1 MDSTQKKRKQ
11 GASDMPQKRRKTQ
24 QPQQIKSKRTV
35 AVDRLRWKTVDVP
48 EMFDD
53 AEGFYGL
60 EEVEGVEVVR
70 EGGALQFV
78 SEPELAD
85 GWIMLTGDQVT
96 AAAPATDDS
105 EGGEAFE
112 GFDDEPEATET
123 ATTDKAEDASSEDAG
138 KSKGKPADTK
148 NEKASQSKKTK
159 ETQETKEKTKKDRKD
174 KDKKETKDKKEAH
187 APSKDAELD
196 VDFTKLE
203 EVADEEEG
211 TDVSAWAPLDLS
223 PDLLSAISRLKFAE
237 PTAIQSRAIPA
248 ILEGLDVIGKASTG
262 SGKTLA
268 FAIPIV
274 EHWLSTRDGHEQD
287 LEKRDPI
294 ALILAPTRELAH
306 QITTHIKN
314 LCSGMPSSPYICS
327 VTGGLSVEKQQ
338 RQLKKAEI
346 VIGTP
351 GRLWE
356 VISGSNVLLDG
367 FKNIRFLV
375 VDEADR
381 LLSEG
386 HFKEAE
392 EILKALD
399 RDTTNEE
406 DDEDSDDE
414 EGSKST
420 RQTLVFSATFNKA
433 LQQKL
438 AGKGKYE
445 LMDEA
450 QSMEYLLKKLNFR
463 MEPKFIDVNPVSQM
477 AQKLREGL
485 VECGAME
492 KDLYLYALL
501 MLQPT
506 RRALV
511 FTNSI
516 SSVRRVVPFLQNL
529 GLPAIALH
537 SEMAQKA
544 RLRSLERF
552 TAAANSGAKHAPIM
566 VATDVAARGLDI
578 PGIELV
584 VHYHVPRAADAY
596 VHRSGRTARASNA
609 GLSILLCG
617 PEEVIST
624 RRLVAK
630 VHATAQAKAKQTGQK
645 KSDKDNFFVRTID
658 IDRKLV
664 SRLRERV
671 VLAKKIADA
680 TLAKERGNKDEN
692 WMKAAAE
699 ELGVDYDSDELENAG
714 KWGGRGSG
722 RKRKEKEDRE
732 LTKAD
737 LGALKAE
744 LRELLSRRVNAG
756 VSERYIT
763 GSGVDIDEL
772 LKGVEGQFLG
782 KVDGLDIDF

>member
-1 MDSTQKKRKQ
+1 MSETTK
-11 GASDMPQKRRKTQ
+11 G
-24 QPQQIKSKRTV
+24 V
-35 AVDRLRWKTVDVP
+35 AK
-48 EMFDD
+48 
-53 AEGFYGL
+53 
-60 EEVEGVEVVR
+60 
-70 EGGALQFV
+70 
-78 SEPELAD
+78 
-85 GWIMLTGDQVT
+85 
-96 AAAPATDDS
+96 
-105 EGGEAFE
+105 
-112 GFDDEPEATET
+112 
-123 ATTDKAEDASSEDAG
+123 ATTDDAKDDSQKVDVKP
-138 KSKGKPADTK
+138 KSKTQEKK
-148 NEKASQSKKTK
+148 EKAAQYKKEKK
-159 ETQETKEKTKKDRKD
+159 EKEEKEKTDQPTSAKV
-174 KDKKETKDKKEAH
+174 
-187 APSKDAELD
+187 DAELD
-196 VDFTKLE
+196 VDFTKLA
-203 EVADEEEG
+203 EVVEEEDN
-211 TDVSAWAPLDLS
+211 TDTSAWAPLELS
-223 PDLLSAISRLKFAE
+223 PDMMAAISRLKFGK

-248 ILEGLDVIGKASTG
+248 VLEGLDVIGKASTG

-268 FAIPIV
+268 FGIPIV
-274 EHWLSTRDGHEQD
+274 EQWLSTREEGEKD
-287 LEKRDPI
+287 LEKKDPM

-314 LCSGMPSSPYICS
+314 LCSGMPTSPYICS

-356 VISGSNVLLDG
+356 VISGSKVLLEG
-367 FKNIRFLV
+367 FKKIRFLV

-399 RDTTNEE
+399 RNTTNE
-406 DDEDSDDE
+406 DEGSDDDE
-414 EGSKST
+414 EKPL
-420 RQTLVFSATFNKA
+420 RQTLVFSATFNKG

-438 AGKGKYE
+438 AGKGRYDI
-445 LMDEA
+445 LDEA
-450 QSMEYLLKKLNFR
+450 ESMEYLLKKLNFR
-463 MEPKFIDVNPVSQM
+463 SEPKFIDVNPVSQM
-477 AQKLREGL
+477 AQRLREGL

-516 SSVRRVVPFLQNL
+516 SAVRRIVPFLQNL

-552 TAAANSGAKHAPIM
+552 TAAANAASKHAPIM

-578 PGIELV
+578 PGIALV

-596 VHRSGRTARASNA
+596 VHRSGRTARASSS

-630 VHATAQAKAKQTGQK
+630 VHAAAQSKARKAGQ
-645 KSDKDNFFVRTID
+645 KSDKDTPGFFVRTID

-680 TLAKERGNKDEN
+680 ALAKERGTKDDN
-692 WMKAAAE
+692 WMKEAAE
-699 ELGVDYDSDELENAG
+699 ELGVDYDSEDLEKAG

-732 LTKAD
+732 LTKAEV
-737 LGALKAE
+737 GALKAE
-744 LRELLSRRVNAG
+744 LKELLSRRINAG
-756 VSERYIT
+756 VSEKYIT
-763 GSGVDIDEL
+763 GSGVNIDEL

-782 KVDGLDIDF
+782 KVDGLDIDDF

>member
-1 MDSTQKKRKQ
+1 MDK
-11 GASDMPQKRRKTQ
+11 
-24 QPQQIKSKRTV
+24 
-35 AVDRLRWKTVDVP
+35 
-48 EMFDD
+48 
-53 AEGFYGL
+53 
-60 EEVEGVEVVR
+60 
-70 EGGALQFV
+70 
-78 SEPELAD
+78 
-85 GWIMLTGDQVT
+85 
-96 AAAPATDDS
+96 
-105 EGGEAFE
+105 
-112 GFDDEPEATET
+112 
-123 ATTDKAEDASSEDAG
+123 
-138 KSKGKPADTK
+138 
-148 NEKASQSKKTK
+148 
-159 ETQETKEKTKKDRKD
+159 
-174 KDKKETKDKKEAH
+174 KDKKEKDTKGKNKKDKGEKAQ
-187 APSKDAELD
+187 PSKHDAELD

-203 EVADEEEG
+203 EAADEEDG
-211 TDVSAWAPLDLS
+211 TDVSAWAPLGLS
-223 PDLLSAISRLKFAE
+223 PDIMSAISRLKFAN

-248 ILEGLDVIGKASTG
+248 VLEGLDVIGKASTG

-268 FAIPIV
+268 FGIPIV
-274 EHWLSTRDGHEQD
+274 EYWLSLRDQNETD
-287 LEKRDPI
+287 SEERRPI

-306 QITTHIKN
+306 QITAHIKN
-314 LCSGMPSSPYICS
+314 LCAGMPSSPYICS
-327 VTGGLSVEKQQ
+327 ITGGLSVEKQQ

-356 VISGSNVLLDG
+356 VISGSNTLLEG
-367 FKNIRFLV
+367 FRNIRFLV

-399 RDTTNEE
+399 RNVTNEE
-406 DDEDSDDE
+406 DDNEDE
-414 EGSKST
+414 EESKPA

-438 AGKGKYE
+438 AGKGKYD

-463 MEPKFIDVNPVSQM
+463 TQPKFIDVNPVSQM

-501 MLQPT
+501 LLQPT

-552 TAAANSGAKHAPIM
+552 TAAANSGAKHAPIL

-584 VHYHVPRAADAY
+584 IHYHVPRAADAY
-596 VHRSGRTARASNA
+596 VHRSGRTARASSS

-617 PEEVIST
+617 PEEVVPT

-630 VHATAQAKAKQTGQK
+630 VHATAQAKSKQSGQ
-645 KSDKDNFFVRTID
+645 KSDKDGFFVRTID

-664 SRLRERV
+664 SRLKERV

-699 ELGVDYDSDELENAG
+699 ELGVDYDSEELENAG

-722 RKRKEKEDRE
+722 RKRKEKENRE
-732 LTKAD
+732 LTKAE

-763 GSGVDIDEL
+763 GSGVDMDEL

>member
-1 MDSTQKKRKQ
+1 
-11 GASDMPQKRRKTQ
+11 
-24 QPQQIKSKRTV
+24 
-35 AVDRLRWKTVDVP
+35 
-48 EMFDD
+48 MFDD

-70 EGGALQFV
+70 QGDTISFV
-78 SEPELAD
+78 SSQISCSAWD
-85 GWIMLTGDQVT
+85 YAHDSQVAA
-96 AAAPATDDS
+96 AAAPTDDS
-105 EGGEAFE
+105 EGGDSFE
-112 GFDDEPEATET
+112 GFDDEPE
-123 ATTDKAEDASSEDAG
+123 TTSTTPGSSEASTNGNAAEESVKDTAQTT
-138 KSKGKPADTK
+138 SKTVETK
-148 NEKASQSKKTK
+148 KEMAAQNKKAKNDKEK
-159 ETQETKEKTKKDRKD
+159 KEKTEK
-174 KDKKETKDKKEAH
+174 KDKKEKKDQ
-187 APSKDAELD
+187 SKPPNDGAELN

-203 EVADEEEG
+203 EVADEEAEG
-211 TDVSAWAPLDLS
+211 VDVSAWAPLNLS
-223 PDLLSAISRLKFAE
+223 PDLMAAVSHLKFAK
-237 PTAIQSRAIPA
+237 PTSIQSRAIPA

-268 FAIPIV
+268 FGIPIV
-274 EHWLSTRDGHEQD
+274 EQWLSNRDEAEKD

-314 LCSGMPSSPYICS
+314 LCSGMPDSPYICS

-356 VISGSNVLLDG
+356 VISGSNALLEG

-399 RDTTNEE
+399 RTTTNEE
-406 DDEDSDDE
+406 EEDDDE
-414 EGSKST
+414 EEDTKPA
-420 RQTLVFSATFNKA
+420 RQTLVFSATFNKG

-438 AGKGKYE
+438 AGKGKYD

-463 MEPKFIDVNPVSQM
+463 TEPKFIDVNPVSQM
-477 AQKLREGL
+477 AQRLREGL

-501 MLQPT
+501 LLQPR

-516 SSVRRVVPFLQNL
+516 SSVRRIVPFLQNL

-552 TAAANSGAKHAPIM
+552 TAAANSGSKHAPIM

-596 VHRSGRTARASNA
+596 VHRSGRTARASSS

-617 PEEVIST
+617 PDEVVST

-630 VHATAQAKAKQTGQK
+630 VHAAAQSKARQAGQ
-645 KSDKDNFFVRTID
+645 KSDKDTPGFFVRTID

-680 TLAKERGNKDEN
+680 ALAKERGNKDEN

-699 ELGVDYDSDELENAG
+699 ELGVEYDSEDLDKAG

-737 LGALKAE
+737 IGALKAE

-756 VSERYIT
+756 VSEKYIT

-782 KVDGLDIDF
+782 KVDGLDIDNF

>member
-1 MDSTQKKRKQ
+1 M
-11 GASDMPQKRRKTQ
+11 
-24 QPQQIKSKRTV
+24 
-35 AVDRLRWKTVDVP
+35 
-48 EMFDD
+48 
-53 AEGFYGL
+53 
-60 EEVEGVEVVR
+60 
-70 EGGALQFV
+70 
-78 SEPELAD
+78 
-85 GWIMLTGDQVT
+85 
-96 AAAPATDDS
+96 
-105 EGGEAFE
+105 
-112 GFDDEPEATET
+112 
-123 ATTDKAEDASSEDAG
+123 
-138 KSKGKPADTK
+138 
-148 NEKASQSKKTK
+148 
-159 ETQETKEKTKKDRKD
+159 
-174 KDKKETKDKKEAH
+174 
-187 APSKDAELD
+187 
-196 VDFTKLE
+196 DFTKLE
-203 EVADEEEG
+203 EAADEEDG
-211 TDVSAWAPLDLS
+211 IDVSAWAPLDLS
-223 PDLLSAISRLKFAE
+223 PDLMSAISRLKFPK
-237 PTAIQSRAIPA
+237 PTAIQSRAIPPV
-248 ILEGLDVIGKASTG
+248 LEGLDVIGKASTG

-268 FAIPIV
+268 FGIPIV
-274 EHWLSTRDGHEQD
+274 EHWLSLRDQTEEDSEQ
-287 LEKRDPI
+287 KHPV

-314 LCSGMPSSPYICS
+314 LCAGMPNSPYICS

-356 VISGSNVLLDG
+356 VISGSNALLQG
-367 FKNIRFLV
+367 FRNIRFLV

-392 EILKALD
+392 DILKALD
-399 RDTTNEE
+399 RNTTNEE
-406 DDEDSDDE
+406 DDEDEDE
-414 EGSKST
+414 EESKPA

-438 AGKGKYE
+438 AGKGKYD

-463 MEPKFIDVNPVSQM
+463 TQPKFIDVNPVSQM

-501 MLQPT
+501 LLQPT

-516 SSVRRVVPFLQNL
+516 SSVRRIVPFLQNL

-578 PGIELV
+578 PGIDLV
-584 VHYHVPRAADAY
+584 MHYHVPRAADAY
-596 VHRSGRTARASNA
+596 VHRSGRTARASSS

-617 PEEVIST
+617 PEEVVST

-630 VHATAQAKAKQTGQK
+630 VHATAQAKSKQSGQ
-645 KSDKDNFFVRTID
+645 KSDKDSFFVRTID

-664 SRLRERV
+664 SRLKERV
-671 VLAKKIADA
+671 TLAKKIADA
-680 TLAKERGNKDEN
+680 TLAKERGSKDEN
-692 WMKAAAE
+692 WMKAAAK
-699 ELGVDYDSDELENAG
+699 ELGVEYDSEELENAG
-714 KWGGRGSG
+714 KWDGRGSG
-722 RKRKEKEDRE
+722 RKRKEKENRE
-732 LTKAD
+732 LTKAE

-756 VSERYIT
+756 VSEMYIT
-763 GSGVDIDEL
+763 GSGVDMDEL

>member
-1 MDSTQKKRKQ
+1 M
-11 GASDMPQKRRKTQ
+11 
-24 QPQQIKSKRTV
+24 
-35 AVDRLRWKTVDVP
+35 
-48 EMFDD
+48 
-53 AEGFYGL
+53 
-60 EEVEGVEVVR
+60 
-70 EGGALQFV
+70 
-78 SEPELAD
+78 
-85 GWIMLTGDQVT
+85 
-96 AAAPATDDS
+96 
-105 EGGEAFE
+105 
-112 GFDDEPEATET
+112 
-123 ATTDKAEDASSEDAG
+123 
-138 KSKGKPADTK
+138 
-148 NEKASQSKKTK
+148 
-159 ETQETKEKTKKDRKD
+159 
-174 KDKKETKDKKEAH
+174 
-187 APSKDAELD
+187 
-196 VDFTKLE
+196 DFTRLE
-203 EVADEEEG
+203 AVAEEEEG
-211 TDVSAWAPLDLS
+211 TDVSAWAALDLS
-223 PDLLSAISRLKFAE
+223 PDLMSSLSRLKFAK
-237 PTAIQSRAIPA
+237 PTDIQRRAIPA
-248 ILEGLDVIGKASTG
+248 ILEGEDVIGKASTG

-268 FAIPIV
+268 FGIPIV
-274 EHWLSTRDGHEQD
+274 EHWLSAHEQMDTD

-314 LCSGMPSSPYICS
+314 LCSGMTSSPYICS

-356 VISGSNVLLDG
+356 VISGSNALLEG
-367 FKNIRFLV
+367 FRNIRFLV

-399 RDTTNEE
+399 RKTTEEE
-406 DDEDSDDE
+406 DDSDDE
-414 EGSKST
+414 DEPKPA

-438 AGKGKYE
+438 AGKGKFE

-463 MEPKFIDVNPVSQM
+463 TQPKFIDVNPVSQM

-501 MLQPT
+501 LLQPT

-516 SSVRRVVPFLQNL
+516 SSVRRIVPFLQNL

-596 VHRSGRTARASNA
+596 VHRSGRTARAENS

-617 PEEVIST
+617 PEEVVST

-630 VHATAQAKAKQTGQK
+630 VHATAQAKAKQAAAGSQK
-645 KSDKDNFFVRTID
+645 GAKDSSFFVRTID

-680 TLAKERGNKDEN
+680 TLAKERGSKDDN

-699 ELGVDYDSDELENAG
+699 ELGVEYDSEELEKAG
-714 KWGGRGSG
+714 RWGGRGSG

-732 LTKAD
+732 LTKAE

-756 VSERYIT
+756 VSEKYIT

>member
-1 MDSTQKKRKQ
+1 MDTNQKKRKQ
-11 GASDMPQKRRKTQ
+11 GASEVPQKRRKTQ
-24 QPQQIKSKRTV
+24 QPQQVKSKRPV
-35 AVDRLRWKTVDVP
+35 AVDKLRWKTVDVP

-70 EGGALQFV
+70 Q
-78 SEPELAD
+78 
-85 GWIMLTGDQVT
+85 GDTISFVT
-96 AAAPATDDS
+96 AAAAATDDS
-105 EGGEAFE
+105 EAGEAFE
-112 GFDDEPEATET
+112 GFDDEPETDKSTAEVTKA
-123 ATTDKAEDASSEDAG
+123 ATTDQAG
-138 KSKGKPADTK
+138 DVSPTEAVKPKSKAVETK
-148 NEKASQSKKTK
+148 KEKAAQNK
-159 ETQETKEKTKKDRKD
+159 KEKKDVEKKEKIEK
-174 KDKKETKDKKEAH
+174 KDKKEKKDQPK
-187 APSKDAELD
+187 PSKDDAELN

-223 PDLLSAISRLKFAE
+223 PDLMAAISRLKFAK

-268 FAIPIV
+268 FGIPIV
-274 EHWLSTRDGHEQD
+274 EQWLSSRDESEKD

-306 QITTHIKN
+306 QITTHIKS
-314 LCSGMPSSPYICS
+314 LCSGMPNSPYICS

-351 GRLWE
+351 GRFWE
-356 VISGSNVLLDG
+356 VISGSNALLEG

-399 RDTTNEE
+399 RNATNEDE
-406 DDEDSDDE
+406 DDDDDDDDE
-414 EGSKST
+414 EDAKPT
-420 RQTLVFSATFNKA
+420 RQTLVFSATFNKG

-438 AGKGKYE
+438 AGKGKYD

-463 MEPKFIDVNPVSQM
+463 TEPKYIDVNPVSQM
-477 AQKLREGL
+477 AQRLREGL

-501 MLQPT
+501 LLQPT

-516 SSVRRVVPFLQNL
+516 SSVRRIVPFLQNL

-596 VHRSGRTARASNA
+596 VHRSGRTARASSS

-617 PEEVIST
+617 PDEVVST

-630 VHATAQAKAKQTGQK
+630 VHAAAQSKARQAGQ
-645 KSDKDNFFVRTID
+645 KSDKDTPGFFVRTID

-680 TLAKERGNKDEN
+680 ALAKERGNKDEN

-699 ELGVDYDSDELENAG
+699 ELGVEYDSEDLDKAG

-722 RKRKEKEDRE
+722 RKRKEKEDRD
-732 LTKAD
+732 LTKAEV
-737 LGALKAE
+737 GALKAE

-756 VSERYIT
+756 VSEKYIT

>member
-1 MDSTQKKRKQ
+1 MDTNRKKRKQ
-11 GASDMPQKRRKTQ
+11 GASEAPLKRRKTQ
-24 QPQQIKSKRTV
+24 QPQQIKGKRPV
-35 AVDRLRWKTVDVP
+35 AVDKLRWKTVDVP

-60 EEVEGVEVVR
+60 EEVEGVDVVR
-70 EGGALQFV
+70 QGDTV
-78 SEPELAD
+78 SF
-85 GWIMLTGDQVT
+85 VT
-96 AAAPATDDS
+96 ATAATTDDS

-112 GFDDEPEATET
+112 GFDDEPEADKPTSEVT
-123 ATTDKAEDASSEDAG
+123 RAATTENPRSETKAVKSQ
-138 KSKGKPADTK
+138 KSKTVETKQEKPART
-148 NEKASQSKKTK
+148 E
-159 ETQETKEKTKKDRKD
+159 KEKNDKQEKRKTEK
-174 KDKKETKDKKEAH
+174 KDKKEKKEQ
-187 APSKDAELD
+187 PNSSKDDSELD

-203 EVADEEEG
+203 EVVDDDG

-223 PDLLSAISRLKFAE
+223 PDLMAAVSRLKFAK

-248 ILEGLDVIGKASTG
+248 ILQGHDVIGKASTG

-268 FAIPIV
+268 FGIPIV
-274 EHWLSTRDGHEQD
+274 EQWLSSREGTEKD

-294 ALILAPTRELAH
+294 ALILSPTRELAH

-314 LCSGMPSSPYICS
+314 LCAGMLVSPYICS

-356 VISGSNVLLDG
+356 VISGSNSLLEG
-367 FKNIRFLV
+367 FRHIRFLV

-399 RDTTNEE
+399 RTTTNEDE
-406 DDEDSDDE
+406 DDEGDE
-414 EGSKST
+414 EDAKSI

-445 LMDEA
+445 LVDEA

-463 MEPKFIDVNPVSQM
+463 TEPKFIDVNPVSQM
-477 AQKLREGL
+477 AQRLREGL

-501 MLQPT
+501 LLQPK

-516 SSVRRVVPFLQNL
+516 SSVRRIVPFLQNL

-552 TAAANSGAKHAPIM
+552 TAAANSGAKHAPIL

-596 VHRSGRTARASNA
+596 VHRSGRTARASSS

-617 PEEVIST
+617 PDEVVST

-630 VHATAQAKAKQTGQK
+630 VHAAAQSKARQAGQ
-645 KSDKDNFFVRTID
+645 KSDKDTPGFFVRTID

-680 TLAKERGNKDEN
+680 ALAKERGNKDEN

-699 ELGVDYDSDELENAG
+699 ELGVDYDSEDLDKAG

-732 LTKAD
+732 LTKAEV
-737 LGALKAE
+737 GALKAE
-744 LRELLSRRVNAG
+744 LRALLSKRVNAG
-756 VSERYIT
+756 VSEKYIT

-782 KVDGLDIDF
+782 KVDGLDIDGF

>member
-1 MDSTQKKRKQ
+1 MDATPKKRKISKLSAAQ
-11 GASDMPQKRRKTQ
+11 TLQKRRKVV
-24 QPQQIKSKRTV
+24 PQIKSKRAV
-35 AVDRLRWKTVDVP
+35 ALDKLQWKTVDVP

-60 EEVEGVEVVR
+60 EEVEGVDIVR
-70 EGGALQFV
+70 EGDTVKF
-78 SEPELAD
+78 
-85 GWIMLTGDQVT
+85 VT
-96 AAAPATDDS
+96 AAPPASTDESGD
-105 EGGEAFE
+105 EFG
-112 GFDDEPEATET
+112 GFDDEPETTA
-123 ATTDKAEDASSEDAG
+123 ATTEHSRDVITSEPGKEKKEAPESKQEKE
-138 KSKGKPADTK
+138 KSKT
-148 NEKASQSKKTK
+148 QQKKEQK
-159 ETQETKEKTKKDRKD
+159 KKDA
-174 KDKKETKDKKEAH
+174 KDKKEMEKAKVAAAKKED
-187 APSKDAELD
+187 PELESD
-196 VDFTKLE
+196 VFTKLGDME
-203 EVADEEEG
+203 DEVED
-211 TDVSAWAPLDLS
+211 TDLSAWVPLELS
-223 PDLLSAISRLKFAE
+223 PTIMSAIGRLKFAS
-237 PTAIQSRAIPA
+237 PTLIQKRAIPK

-268 FAIPIV
+268 FGIPIV
-274 EHWLSTRDGHEQD
+274 EQWLARLEQQKKEED
-287 LEKRDPI
+287 RTGPI

-306 QITTHIKN
+306 QITNHIKE
-314 LCSGMPSSPYICS
+314 LCAGLTTGPYICS
-327 VTGGLSVEKQQ
+327 VTGGLSVLKQQ
-338 RQLKKAEI
+338 RQLEKADI

-356 VISGSNVLLDG
+356 VMSGSSKLLNG
-367 FKNIRFLV
+367 FKQIQFLV

-381 LLSEG
+381 LLTEG

-392 EILKALD
+392 EILRALD
-399 RDTTNEE
+399 RNVTNE
-406 DDEDSDDE
+406 DDDSDSDEDSDA
-414 EGSKST
+414 GPK
-420 RQTLVFSATFNKA
+420 RQTLVFSATFNKD

-438 AGKGKYE
+438 AGKGKYN
-445 LMDEA
+445 LMDEKE
-450 QSMEYLLKKLNFR
+450 SMEYLLKKLNFR
-463 MEPKFIDVNPVSQM
+463 GEPKFIDVNPVSQM
-477 AQKLREGL
+477 AEKLKEGL

-516 SSVRRVVPFLQNL
+516 SSVRRLVPLLANL
-529 GLPAIALH
+529 GLPALGIH

-552 TAAANSGAKHAPIM
+552 KAPKTGTHEPIL

-578 PGIELV
+578 SGIELV
-584 VHYHVPRAADAY
+584 IHYHVPRAADAY
-596 VHRSGRTARASNA
+596 VHRSGRTARASSS
-609 GLSILLCG
+609 GLSIMLCA
-617 PEEVIST
+617 PEEVVPT

-630 VHATAQAKAKQTGQK
+630 VHAAAQV
-645 KSDKDNFFVRTID
+645 KSSQSTKSSKDMGFFVRTID

-680 TLAKERGNKDEN
+680 TLAKERGSKDEN

-699 ELGVDYDSDELENAG
+699 ELGVEYDSEELEAAG

-722 RKRKEKEDRE
+722 RKKKEKEAKE
-732 LTKAD
+732 MTKAE

-744 LRELLSRRVNAG
+744 LRMMLSQRINTG
-756 VSERYIT
+756 VSEKYIT
-763 GSGVDIDEL
+763 GSGVDINEL

-782 KVDGLDIDF
+782 RVDGLDIDA

>member
-1 MDSTQKKRKQ
+1 MDITHKKRKLAKPQ
-11 GASDMPQKRRKTQ
+11 PSAAQSSQKRRKTA
-24 QPQQIKSKRTV
+24 PQIKSKRAV
-35 AVDRLRWKTVDVP
+35 ALDKLQWKTVDVP

-60 EEVEGVEVVR
+60 EEVEGVDIVR
-70 EGGALQFV
+70 EGDTVKF
-78 SEPELAD
+78 
-85 GWIMLTGDQVT
+85 VT
-96 AAAPATDDS
+96 AAPPASTDASGD
-105 EGGEAFE
+105 EFG
-112 GFDDEPEATET
+112 GFDDAPEATAAAAVDGQDMT
-123 ATTDKAEDASSEDAG
+123 PSEQPEEQNQTPKPKQEKE
-138 KSKGKPADTK
+138 KSKT
-148 NEKASQSKKTK
+148 QLKKEQKKK
-159 ETQETKEKTKKDRKD
+159 EV
-174 KDKKETKDKKEAH
+174 KDKKETEKAKAKVAEKDDPELESDVFAKLGDIEDEAE
-187 APSKDAELD
+187 D
-196 VDFTKLE
+196 
-203 EVADEEEG
+203 
-211 TDVSAWAPLDLS
+211 TDLSAWVPLDLS
-223 PDLLSAISRLKFAE
+223 PTIMSAIGRLKFAS
-237 PTAIQSRAIPA
+237 PTLIQKRTIPK

-268 FAIPIV
+268 FGIPIV
-274 EHWLSTRDGHEQD
+274 EQWLARLEQQKK
-287 LEKRDPI
+287 EEARKGPI

-306 QITTHIKN
+306 QITNHIKE
-314 LCSGMPSSPYICS
+314 LCAGLTTGPYICS
-327 VTGGLSVEKQQ
+327 VTGGLSVLKQQ
-338 RQLKKAEI
+338 RQLEKADI

-356 VISGSNVLLDG
+356 VMSGNSKLLNG
-367 FKNIRFLV
+367 FKQIQFLV

-381 LLSEG
+381 LLTEG

-399 RDTTNEE
+399 RTVTNE
-406 DDEDSDDE
+406 DDDSDSDE
-414 EGSKST
+414 EAETGPK
-420 RQTLVFSATFNKA
+420 RQTLVFSATFNKD

-438 AGKGKYE
+438 AGKGKYN
-445 LMDEA
+445 LMDEKEE
-450 QSMEYLLKKLNFR
+450 MEYLLKKLNFR
-463 MEPKFIDVNPVSQM
+463 GEPKFIDVNPVSQM
-477 AQKLREGL
+477 AEKLKEGL

-516 SSVRRVVPFLQNL
+516 S
-529 GLPAIALH
+529 IH

-552 TAAANSGAKHAPIM
+552 KAPKTGTHEPIL

-578 PGIELV
+578 SGIELV
-584 VHYHVPRAADAY
+584 IHYHVPRAADAY
-596 VHRSGRTARASNA
+596 VHRSGRTARASSS
-609 GLSILLCG
+609 GLSIMLCA
-617 PEEVIST
+617 PEEVVPT

-630 VHATAQAKAKQTGQK
+630 VHAAAQV
-645 KSDKDNFFVRTID
+645 KSGKSTKSSKDMGFFVRTID

-680 TLAKERGNKDEN
+680 TLAKERGSKDEN

-699 ELGVDYDSDELENAG
+699 ELGVDYDSEELEAAG

-722 RKRKEKEDRE
+722 RKKKEKEAKE
-732 LTKAD
+732 MTKAE

-744 LRELLSRRVNAG
+744 LKMMLSQRINTG
-756 VSERYIT
+756 VSEKYIT
-763 GSGVDIDEL
+763 GSGVDINEL

-782 KVDGLDIDF
+782 RVDGLDIDV

>member
-1 MDSTQKKRKQ
+1 MGFCAALSRTIS
-11 GASDMPQKRRKTQ
+11 GATEAPQKRRKTQ
-24 QPQQIKSKRTV
+24 QPKQVKSKRPV
-35 AVDRLRWKTVDVP
+35 AVDKLRWKSVDVP

-60 EEVEGVEVVR
+60 EEVEGVDVVR
-70 EGGALQFV
+70 QGDTISFV
-78 SEPELAD
+78 DNESEP
-85 GWIMLTGDQVT
+85 G
-96 AAAPATDDS
+96 TD
-105 EGGEAFE
+105 AFE
-112 GFDDEPEATET
+112 GFDDEPETTKSALET
-123 ATTDKAEDASSEDAG
+123 ATPESAEDESPKELAKP
-138 KSKGKPADTK
+138 KSKTAEKK
-148 NEKASQSKKTK
+148 EKAAQNK
-159 ETQETKEKTKKDRKD
+159 
-174 KDKKETKDKKEAH
+174 KDKKEADKKDKKEKKDKKDQQK
-187 APSKDAELD
+187 PVKDAELD
-196 VDFTKLE
+196 VDFSKLD
-203 EVADEEEG
+203 EVAEEEEG
-211 TDVSAWAPLDLS
+211 TDVSAWASLDLS
-223 PDLLSAISRLKFAE
+223 PDLMAAISRLKFGK

-248 ILEGLDVIGKASTG
+248 ILEGEDVIGKASTG

-268 FAIPIV
+268 FGIPII
-274 EHWLSTRDGHEQD
+274 EQWLASREGMDED
-287 LEKRDPI
+287 LEERDPI

-314 LCSGMPSSPYICS
+314 LCAGMPNSPYICS

-367 FKNIRFLV
+367 FRHIRFLV

-399 RDTTNEE
+399 RNTTNE
-406 DDEDSDDE
+406 DDDSDDE
-414 EGSKST
+414 EESKPT
-420 RQTLVFSATFNKA
+420 RQTLVFSATFNKG

-445 LMDEA
+445 LLDES
-450 QSMEYLLKKLNFR
+450 QSMEYLMKKLNFR
-463 MEPKFIDVNPVSQM
+463 AQPKFIDVNPVSQM

-501 MLQPT
+501 LLQPT

-516 SSVRRVVPFLQNL
+516 SSVRRIVPFLQNL

-544 RLRSLERF
+544 RLRAMERF

-584 VHYHVPRAADAY
+584 VHYHVPRAADSY
-596 VHRSGRTARASNA
+596 VHRSGRTARASSS

-630 VHATAQAKAKQTGQK
+630 VHAAAQSKARHAGQ
-645 KSDKDNFFVRTID
+645 KSDKDTPGFFVRTID

-680 TLAKERGNKDEN
+680 ALAKEKGNKDEN

-699 ELGVDYDSDELENAG
+699 ELGVEYDSEELDKAG
-714 KWGGRGSG
+714 QWGGRGSG
-722 RKRKEKEDRE
+722 RKRKEKEDRD
-732 LTKAD
+732 LTKAEVW
-737 LGALKAE
+737 ALKAE
-744 LRELLSRRVNAG
+744 LKELLSRRVNAG
-756 VSERYIT
+756 VSEKYIT

-782 KVDGLDIDF
+782 KVDGLEIDF